1 MSSVLLKQKP
11 NIEIIVSFGLRRYV
25 HFMNIWTELI
35 LNGCNH
41 LDGVWSLF
49 HRRWGHCLNQVETR
63 TVSRSKIPSCHLHRY
78 QLYSPSKYIHC
89 WIMFSI
95 QEKFFSIPFLIHI
108 QNLTRKQMVRSP
120 ENADVRRFVPHLCW
134 AHEICNIYVSRGM
147 VIFHKYFFRSRSFLN
162 LNSIWEQTI
171 SFNSFN

>member
-1 MSSVLLKQKP
+1 
-11 NIEIIVSFGLRRYV
+11 
-25 HFMNIWTELI
+25 MNIWTELI

-108 QNLTRKQMVRSP
+108 QNLTRKQMVRPPWSVVFL
-120 ENADVRRFVPHLCW
+120 ENRVIWSVSFNHYFVLLFYLRFAPHLCW